1 MAKKRGKRLDA
12 LGVSAFC
19 ESMALMTQSGIQ
31 PDEAVELLRHSD
43 GKGGVL
49 DYALSAM
56 QAELDLV
63 WYRISSWVQ
72 AEIRRILSPCY
83 P

>member
-1 MAKKRGKRLDA
+1 MGKKRGKLLDA

-31 PDEAVELLRHSD
+31 PDEAVELLRQSD

-56 QAELDLV
+56 QAELNLGHKLADAMETCGAFP
-63 WYRISSWVQ
+63 S
-72 AEIRRILSPCY
+72 
-83 P
+83 